1 MKRKIWGQGKKVANK
16 FTKNIKGWIYYYPGK
31 RKQDMINT
39 PLLTPNCNVLTSLEF
54 VTMKN
59 VLGLLCLKFTYIFLE
74 KFG

>member
-39 PLLTPNCNVLTSLEF
+39 PLLTPNCNVLTS
-54 VTMKN
+54 
-59 VLGLLCLKFTYIFLE
+59 
-74 KFG
+74 FGVCYNE